1 MNNKTINYYD
11 ENFEN
16 YKSNTQKLN
25 FSNIQK
31 IFIKKLKANS
41 SILDFGCGTG
51 RDTKFFL
58 DNNFNVKAID
68 GSKKMCQIAGEY
80 CNIKVDQILF
90 NDFNEINCYDGIWA
104 CASLLHLPYLEL
116 NSIFYKLYDSLKKD
130 GILYTSFKLGDFEG
144 YIDNRYFTFL
154 TYEKL
159 IEIQAIKTLFK
170 VDKYFISEDIRDNIN
185 QKWLNAF
192 LVKK

>member
-1 MNNKTINYYD
+1 MNNKTINYYE

-16 YKSNTQKLN
+16 YKTNTQRLN

-41 SILDFGCGTG
+41 TILDFGCGTG

-58 DNNFNVKAID
+58 DNNFYVKAID
-68 GSKKMCQIAGEY
+68 GSKKMCQIASEY

-116 NSIFYKLYDSLKKD
+116 NSIFHKLHDALKKD
-130 GILYTSFKLGDFEG
+130 GILYTSFKLGTFEG

-154 TYEKL
+154 TYERFIK
-159 IEIQAIKTLFK
+159 IPAIKTLFK
-170 VDKYFISEDIRDNIN
+170 VDTYFISEDIRDDTN
-185 QKWLNAF
+185 QKWLNVF